1 MKINPFRLYNTSM
14 MNRIAQWIKPLD
26 FNRKEEVLI
35 RLSQESSP
43 GMDYFILIMLSSVI
57 ATMGLI
63 TDSTAVIIGAML
75 VAPLM
80 SPILGFSLAS
90 AAGEHRFV
98 KRALIA
104 LLQGVTF
111 AVLLSAI
118 FSFLSYHSPFGVL
131 QTIPTEVSARIQPSP
146 FDLLIALAGGA
157 AAAYALAQP
166 DLSEALP
173 GVAISTAL
181 MPPLCTVGIGIALG
195 NSQIIFGA
203 SLLFL
208 TNLFAISFAGT
219 VVFIALG
226 FRPLRMEKTWHGIP
240 NNVMIAASLV
250 LAVTI
255 PLVIIT
261 LQFVRTANF
270 TQVIHSTVEKEISIL
285 DQAELVELEIN
296 SDDSLLNPDAVIQL
310 TIHIQV
316 QDNPSYEEVVQ
327 LQSDIAEAIH
337 RTVSLQLVAVPST
350 RLDPLIPPT
359 MTFTASLGPSPTPSN
374 TPTPSLTP
382 TITPTYMPS
391 STITP
396 TPTYTFSPTPMLA
409 YIFRTDGNGI
419 YVRDEPGGKALFS
432 LPEGALIELMD
443 GRGYYGNAKYIQV
456 KDVTGRIGWI
466 PAYYIYI
473 EP

>member
-1 MKINPFRLYNTSM
+1 MAFPLYNTNM
-14 MNRIAQWIKPLD
+14 LNRIAQWIKPLD
-26 FNRKEEVLI
+26 FNRKEEILI

-43 GMDYFILIMLSSVI
+43 GVDYFILIMLSSII

-90 AAGEHRFV
+90 AAGEHRVV

-111 AVLLSAI
+111 AILLSSI
-118 FSFLSYHSPFGVL
+118 FSFLAYISPFGVL
-131 QTIPTEVSARIQPSP
+131 QTIPGEVSSRIQPSP
-146 FDLLIALAGGA
+146 FDLIIALAGGA

-181 MPPLCTVGIGIALG
+181 MPPLCVVGVGIAIWDP
-195 NSQIIFGA
+195 QIIFGA
-203 SLLFL
+203 LLLFL
-208 TNLFAISFAGT
+208 TNLFAISFAGMM
-219 VVFIALG
+219 VFIALG

-240 NNVMIAASLV
+240 NNVMIAASFVLV
-250 LAVTI
+250 VTI

-270 TQVIHSTVEKEISIL
+270 KQTIHSTVEKEVALI
-285 DQAELVELEIN
+285 DQAELVDLQIN
-296 SDDSLLNPDAVIQL
+296 SDDSLLNPKAVIQL
-310 TIHIQV
+310 NIHIQV
-316 QDNPSYEEVVQ
+316 QNNPSYEQVVQ

-359 MTFTASLGPSPTPSN
+359 QTFTPSLGPSPTASI
-374 TPTPSLTP
+374 TPTPSTTP
-382 TITPTYMPS
+382 SITPTYMPS

-396 TPTYTFSPTPMLA
+396 TGTFTASPTPMLA
-409 YIFRTDGNGI
+409 HIFRTDGNGI
-419 YVRDEPGGKALFS
+419 YVREEPGGKALFS
-432 LPEGALIELMD
+432 LPDGALIELLE
-443 GRGYYGNAKYIQV
+443 GRAYYGNAKYIQV
-456 KDVTGRIGWI
+456 KDVTGRIGWV